1 MARANIEPESTRG
14 RGLPPFRDLPLQLSD
29 DECVR
34 KLAKLVENRDDDTLS
49 VVARLIGRLAV
60 PVE

>member
-1 MARANIEPESTRG
+1 MALANIEPESTTIE
-14 RGLPPFRDLPLQLSD
+14 LPLQLSD

>member
-1 MARANIEPESTRG
+1 MAQAKKSAEPESATYEPR
-14 RGLPPFRDLPLQLSD
+14 RRLSD

-34 KLAKLVENRDDDTLS
+34 KLAVLVENRDDNTLS
-49 VVARLIGRLAV
+49 LVAKLIGRLAV

>member
-1 MARANIEPESTRG
+1 MARVERATEAESATNE
-14 RGLPPFRDLPLQLSD
+14 FPLQLSD

-34 KLAKLVENRDDDTLS
+34 KLAVLVENRDDNTLS
-49 VVARLIGRLAV
+49 VVAKLIGRLAV